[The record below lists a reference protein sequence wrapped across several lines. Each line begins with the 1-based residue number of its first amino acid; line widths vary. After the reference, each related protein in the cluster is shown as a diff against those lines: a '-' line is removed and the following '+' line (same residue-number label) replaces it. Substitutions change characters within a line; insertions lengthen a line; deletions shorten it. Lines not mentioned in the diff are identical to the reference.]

1 MASVLIPVNKA
12 TCMRNVWFV
21 SGSDLKN
28 SVWNEIVCTINLYR
42 IKIIY
47 ICIYAVLGV
56 VQTIQLIIQSSI

>member
-1 MASVLIPVNKA
+1 
-12 TCMRNVWFV
+12 MRNVWFV